1 MWCLRGITSIGYN
14 IMDGMF
20 SFNQPIKYTPLMEM
34 LFNKYI
40 GNWNTSNVTHMGSM
54 FFRNTSFNQN
64 IDYWDT
70 SKVTNMNSMFEQA
83 SSFNQNL
90 SGWCVSNITSEPQIF
105 SQNSPLSNPKPN
117 WGTCPTAATAPSG
130 AGTTSNPYLISKYG
144 ELRWI
149 TEDTNRWG
157 LVYKQTANIEAGHS
171 RNLDSGKGFTPIG
184 TSSNKFTGSYDGQGF
199 YIEGLYINRPT
210 SVEVAMFGFV
220 NNATI
225 KNVRLYGPEI
235 TGDTRV
241 GAIAGQVQGDNTS
254 ATNFNSNHVRGGKVT
269 GNTTVGGVIGR
280 LAQNMI
286 VEYLSYTGS
295 VTGNLDD
302 GSGSFSG
309 SGEAKKTGGLIGKSQ
324 GGSKLRK
331 SYFEGSVNGQED
343 VGGLVGESGA
353 EISESYSK
361 GSVFAYVKY
370 AGGIVGNSKSG
381 ATRAKNFTS
390 TTVSATTGSLIGPI
404 AGTHAGSFNG
414 YANFWDS
421 SVANYTISGGNNIDF
436 GKTRQ
441 QLKSPSTYS
450 DTSVWDF
457 VNLWMFSGNVNEGF
471 PFIKGNNEM
480 DLVDFTFIQS
490 QLNTLGYN
498 VFNSSSIG
506 SLTFST
512 PLYSGTGTQSLQASD
527 VLVSIYD
534 PDGTV
539 SLTSSNPLNFQVS
552 SDNKSFM
559 FGCSPVGIPSGN
571 EELRIGPAYS
581 GTNSSSTG
589 LSTATIYSGGDPVQ
603 ANKYLS
609 VNLAADTTAPT
620 VTLTQ
625 ETTKKAFTT
634 PGQVEWTYFVQNGY
648 GTGRSRLYI
657 DHREFSSQGVKPED
671 LTHLQYADI
680 YDGPV
685 IYKSGG
691 YYWMG
696 NI

>member
-1 MWCLRGITSIGYN
+1 MSG
-14 IMDGMF
+14 F
-20 SFNQPIKYTPLMEM
+20 
-34 LFNKYI
+34 
-40 GNWNTSNVTHMGSM
+40 
-54 FFRNTSFNQN
+54 
-64 IDYWDT
+64 
-70 SKVTNMNSMFEQA
+70 A
-83 SSFNQNL
+83 NL
-90 SGWCVSNITSEPQIF
+90 
-105 SQNSPLSNPKPN
+105 PKLPV
-117 WGTCPTAATAPSG
+117 WGTCPTATTTPSG

-157 LVYKQTANIEAGHS
+157 LVYKQTANIDAGHS

-184 TSSNKFTGSYDGQGF
+184 TSSNMFTGSYDGQGF

-210 SVEVAMFGFV
+210 TVEVAMFGFV

-450 DTSVWDF
+450 DTNVWDF

-490 QLNTLGYN
+490 Q
-498 VFNSSSIG
+498 VEH
-506 SLTFST
+506 
-512 PLYSGTGTQSLQASD
+512 
-527 VLVSIYD
+527 
-534 PDGTV
+534 
-539 SLTSSNPLNFQVS
+539 
-552 SDNKSFM
+552 
-559 FGCSPVGIPSGN
+559 FG
-571 EELRIGPAYS
+571 
-581 GTNSSSTG
+581 
-589 LSTATIYSGGDPVQ
+589 VQ
-603 ANKYLS
+603 C
-609 VNLAADTTAPT
+609 
-620 VTLTQ
+620 
-625 ETTKKAFTT
+625 F
-634 PGQVEWTYFVQNGY
+634 
-648 GTGRSRLYI
+648 
-657 DHREFSSQGVKPED
+657 
-671 LTHLQYADI
+671 
-680 YDGPV
+680 
-685 IYKSGG
+685 
-691 YYWMG
+691 
-696 NI
+696 

>member
-1 MWCLRGITSIGYN
+1 MNRPHPSTKIFL
-14 IMDGMF
+14 DGAF
-20 SFNQPIKYTPLMEM
+20 
-34 LFNKYI
+34 
-40 GNWNTSNVTHMGSM
+40 
-54 FFRNTSFNQN
+54 
-64 IDYWDT
+64 
-70 SKVTNMNSMFEQA
+70 
-83 SSFNQNL
+83 
-90 SGWCVSNITSEPQIF
+90 QILHPNHKDF
-105 SQNSPLSNPKPN
+105 SQNSPLSNPNKPN

-512 PLYSGTGTQSLQASD
+512 PLYSGTGTQSLT
-527 VLVSIYD
+527 SIR
-534 PDGTV
+534 
-539 SLTSSNPLNFQVS
+539 
-552 SDNKSFM
+552 
-559 FGCSPVGIPSGN
+559 C
-571 EELRIGPAYS
+571 IG
-581 GTNSSSTG
+581 
-589 LSTATIYSGGDPVQ
+589 
-603 ANKYLS
+603 
-609 VNLAADTTAPT
+609 
-620 VTLTQ
+620 
-625 ETTKKAFTT
+625 
-634 PGQVEWTYFVQNGY
+634 
-648 GTGRSRLYI
+648 
-657 DHREFSSQGVKPED
+657 
-671 LTHLQYADI
+671 
-680 YDGPV
+680 
-685 IYKSGG
+685 
-691 YYWMG
+691 
-696 NI
+696 